1 MLLDLDHFKLIN
13 DQYGHDAG
21 DKVLATIGKLL
32 MKACRLGDFVARI
45 GGEEFL
51 IILPHCLAEDA
62 VNKGKHI
69 RTAIENSN
77 PGGLKVTASIGI
89 ACLSEEHDA
98 DFEKLYKVAD
108 EAVYHSKKN
117 GRNRVTIITKKKKTG
132 LVKQLNNH

>member
-1 MLLDLDHFKLIN
+1 
-13 DQYGHDAG
+13 
-21 DKVLATIGKLL
+21 

-69 RTAIENSN
+69 RAAIENSK

-98 DFEKLYKVAD
+98 DFEKLEYAD
-108 EAVYHSKKN
+108 EHGYLSNYAGPEARDETNSQ
-117 GRNRVTIITKKKKTG
+117 G
-132 LVKQLNNH
+132 LKCSQHRKS